1 MLHFFFINMQKV
13 NRACEKLLRW
23 FVAKKEVIILF
34 RHYKESLMHTIEQLD
49 ILIDD
54 YLHSRMQLRYVKE
67 NHAKNGRHREL
78 SNINKEFDD
87 DAISRKFL
95 LVYNRKN
102 NEDLYD

>member
-1 MLHFFFINMQKV
+1 
-13 NRACEKLLRW
+13 
-23 FVAKKEVIILF
+23 
-34 RHYKESLMHTIEQLD
+34 MHTIEQLD

-54 YLHSRMQLRYVKE
+54 YLHIRMQLRYVKE

-78 SNINKEFDD
+78 SNINQELDN

-102 NEDLYD
+102 NEDLYDQSYCHSDYMAGGIAVVYEVANIVYSHDESWLEVCQRF